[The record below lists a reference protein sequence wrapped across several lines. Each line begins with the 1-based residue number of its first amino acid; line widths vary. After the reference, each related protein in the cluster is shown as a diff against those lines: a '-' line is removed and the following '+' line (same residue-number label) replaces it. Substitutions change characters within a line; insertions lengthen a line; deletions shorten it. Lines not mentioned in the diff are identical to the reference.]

1 MLPSLIPNNSPLP
14 SDVNYI
20 ADKRLS
26 AVKFSARDIE
36 KIIQN
41 LDSNKTHGR
50 QYPHAENGWFYLCT
64 ARCDKQGL
72 LTGVFPSKWK
82 IGNNVLFNEKDKQN
96 IKNYRAASLLPI
108 CGKIFERL
116 IFNKM
121 FFCFS
126 ANKLISENQCC
137 FQPGDSCI
145 SQLLSITYKVFTSFD
160 NGLEVRTVLLDISKT
175 FDKVWHEGLIFKL
188 KQNSISG
195 ELLCILSDFLSNR
208 KHRVVLNS
216 QNLSWSNAH
225 AGGLQQSILDP
236 LLFLIFLNGLLD
248 NFTSNANFFADDTS
262 LQSVVHDVNI
272 SAKELNDDLQTF
284 NYWAFQWNMS
294 FICDLSKQIQE
305 VIFSHKSK

>member
-1 MLPSLIPNNSPLP
+1 M
-14 SDVNYI
+14 
-20 ADKRLS
+20 
-26 AVKFSARDIE
+26 
-36 KIIQN
+36 
-41 LDSNKTHGR
+41 
-50 QYPHAENGWFYLCT
+50 
-64 ARCDKQGL
+64 
-72 LTGVFPSKWK
+72 FPSKWK
-82 IGNNVLFNEKDKQN
+82 IGNNVLFNERDKQN

-216 QNLSWSNAH
+216 QNLSWSIAH
-225 AGGLQQSILDP
+225 AGGLQRSILDP

-262 LQSVVHDVNI
+262 L
-272 SAKELNDDLQTF
+272 
-284 NYWAFQWNMS
+284 
-294 FICDLSKQIQE
+294 
-305 VIFSHKSK
+305 

>member
-1 MLPSLIPNNSPLP
+1 
-14 SDVNYI
+14 
-20 ADKRLS
+20 
-26 AVKFSARDIE
+26 
-36 KIIQN
+36 
-41 LDSNKTHGR
+41 
-50 QYPHAENGWFYLCT
+50 
-64 ARCDKQGL
+64 
-72 LTGVFPSKWK
+72 
-82 IGNNVLFNEKDKQN
+82 
-96 IKNYRAASLLPI
+96 
-108 CGKIFERL
+108 
-116 IFNKM
+116 M

-305 VIFSHKSK
+305 VIFSHKSKWSTHSPLVFNSDVSQTFSQEHLGAILDFKFLFEECTQ